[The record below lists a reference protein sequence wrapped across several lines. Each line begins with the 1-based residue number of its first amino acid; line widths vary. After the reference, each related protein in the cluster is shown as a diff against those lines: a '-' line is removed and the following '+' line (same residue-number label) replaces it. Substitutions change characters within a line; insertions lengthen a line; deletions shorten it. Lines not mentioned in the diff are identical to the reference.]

1 MTTHRHRHR
10 ATHSGNDHHLLTSI
24 AVVVVTAFAGYM
36 LVANIDLN
44 RDTVA
49 TTNTRELIE
58 KRQDRANAL
67 TTEIHD
73 LSVKLDAARE
83 LNGNITDWNVPPTVQ
98 DTGSDTMLPK
108 VEGPGISVQLDDS
121 QYSLAAMANSD
132 GSADANDYVVHQ
144 QDIEAVVD
152 ALWHGGAE
160 AMTIQGVRVENTTA
174 VRCVGN
180 VLLLNGH
187 TYSPPYTVQAIGSY
201 DDMKAALDSSPT
213 IQLYLEYVKQDGL
226 GWKVSQEDTLV
237 FDETPSSLQTLNYA
251 KPTDESAL
259 GNDSSADAS
268 SADPSDTSA
277 SDASAS
283 VGVNPSAANPSA
295 VNPST
300 ASPTTTQ
307 SE

>member
-10 ATHSGNDHHLLTSI
+10 ASHGGNDHHLLTSI
-24 AVVVVTAFAGYM
+24 AVVAVTAFAGYM

-108 VEGPGISVQLDDS
+108 VEGPGISVQLNDS
-121 QYSLAAMANSD
+121 QYSLAAMANSN

-201 DDMKAALDSSPT
+201 DGMKAALDSSPT
-213 IQLYLEYVKQDGL
+213 IHLYLEYVKQDGL

-251 KPTDESAL
+251 KPTDENAL

-268 SADPSDTSA
+268 SADQPGTSA
-277 SDASAS
+277 SGASSDASAS

-295 VNPST
+295 

>member
-10 ATHSGNDHHLLTSI
+10 ASHGGNDHHLLTSI

-108 VEGPGISVQLDDS
+108 VEGPGISVQLNDS
-121 QYSLAAMANSD
+121 QYSLAAMANSN

-201 DDMKAALDSSPT
+201 DGMKAALDSSPT

-251 KPTDESAL
+251 KPTDENAL
-259 GNDSSADAS
+259 GNDSSSGAS
-268 SADPSDTSA
+268 SADPPGTSSSGASSDT
-277 SDASAS
+277 SAS
-283 VGVNPSAANPSA
+283 VGVNPSAA
-295 VNPST
+295 
-300 ASPTTTQ
+300 SPTTTQ